1 MARNGM
7 TRSDPRV
14 RPQSRWEVAA
24 LIVLPLVADLAVA
37 IIVSLLITRSG
48 GVPTGLGPIDLV
60 PVGPEVPHAGPLAV
74 SDFEVQLA
82 TVEAA
87 TGHTYDCQEPWTMR
101 TGSIKWACRSTELL
115 IVIEANSLGEVYQL
129 DATWFGFDTEATDL
143 PAWASA
149 TQIRAGLAA
158 EVEDWVAS
166 HIGVKAETTVG
177 GAVISAGGARGAYTL
192 RVSG

>member
-1 MARNGM
+1 MARSGM
-7 TRSDPRV
+7 TGAGPPV
-14 RPQSRWEVAA
+14 RPQSRTEVAA
-24 LIVLPLVADLAVA
+24 LIILPLLADLAVA
-37 IIVSLLITRSG
+37 ILVSLLITRSG

-60 PVGPEVPHAGPLAV
+60 PVGPEVPHAGPLAEA
-74 SDFEVQLA
+74 DFEAQLS

-87 TGHTYDCQEPWTMR
+87 TGHTYHCQEPWTLR

-129 DATWFGFDTEATDL
+129 DATWFGFDTNTTDL

-149 TQIRAGLAA
+149 TQIRAELAA
-158 EVEDWVAS
+158 EVEHWVAT
-166 HIGVKAETTVG
+166 HIGINAETRVG
-177 GAVISAGGARGAYTL
+177 GAVVSSGGARGAFTL